1 VAQLV
6 FAQAI
11 LMSVNSLM
19 VTSAAI
25 IDGHLAG
32 TRPRALR
39 TVPLMVEQA
48 FTTVA

>member
-19 VTSAAI
+19 VTLPVL
-25 IDGHLAG
+25 GLALYAQF
-32 TRPRALR
+32 RSWSSKRSQLSPNH
-39 TVPLMVEQA
+39 P
-48 FTTVA
+48 